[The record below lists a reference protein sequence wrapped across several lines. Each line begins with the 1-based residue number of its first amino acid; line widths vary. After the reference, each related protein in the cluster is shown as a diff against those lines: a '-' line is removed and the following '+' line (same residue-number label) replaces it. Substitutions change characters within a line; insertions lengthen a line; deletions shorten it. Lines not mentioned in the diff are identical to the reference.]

1 METAAK
7 YGFARQ
13 VSASFEEATERI
25 KAALKEEGFGVLAEI
40 DVSKALKEKIGL
52 EIPRYLILGACN
64 PNLASRALSAEPLI
78 GLLLPCNVVVRES
91 AGATEVSVID
101 AEQMMSFVGNSQLE
115 PIAKEASQRL
125 RRALDS
131 I

>member
-40 DVSKALKEKIGL
+40 DVAKALKEKIGL